1 MLAMDKIFFLIGRLH
16 PLLVHLPIGMLFAA
30 FLFELVSR
38 SDRYKKLGVAV
49 DPALLWGAITAIGS
63 VISGYF
69 LSQEEGYE
77 DRLINIHRN
86 FGIAT
91 AVFSVLLYFIRKKTL
106 PRIPDKKKRKFA
118 RIVLFLPLMILL
130 TITGHFG
137 GSLTHGEE
145 FLTEVTALNS
155 SAEFID
161 PAIKIRT
168 ITNINEAVLYPE
180 IIQPLLESNC
190 YACHSSKKQKGQ
202 LRLDGVDLILKGG
215 KHGSVIE
222 VGNAD
227 SSSLFARLML
237 PLEDEHHMPPNE
249 KPQLSSAAIDLIRLW
264 INEGADFD
272 QKVKTFQSA
281 DKLIRS
287 IQFIANSD
295 QSESNWIPEKEVSR
309 ANERTIATL
318 KSFGAVVL
326 PVSAGSNY
334 LSVTIMSNTPITND
348 VLAQLDGIK
357 DQLISLR
364 LSYTNI
370 SDKEIINI
378 SKLRELNWLYLDHT
392 NISDS
397 AAVEITKLS
406 NLRYLNLVA
415 TSITD
420 NALASLIAL
429 KNLKRIYLFET
440 KVTKEGIINLLKQL
454 PEAKVDS
461 GRYELPFLATDTLVY
476 KRKI

>member
-1 MLAMDKIFFLIGRLH
+1 MDKFFFLSGRLH

-30 FLFELVSR
+30 FLFEIISR
-38 SDRYKKLGVAV
+38 YDRYKKLDVAV
-49 DPALLWGAITAIGS
+49 GPALLWGAITAIGS
-63 VISGYF
+63 VVSGYF
-69 LSQEEGYE
+69 LSQEGGYE

-91 AVFSVLLYFIRKKTL
+91 AIFSVLLYFIRKKTF
-106 PRIPDKKKRKFA
+106 RIPDKKKRKLA

-145 FLTEVTALNS
+145 FLTEVASLNS
-155 SAEFID
+155 STEFID
-161 PAIKIRT
+161 PAVRIRT
-168 ITNINEAVLYPE
+168 IANINEAVLYPE

-215 KHGSVIE
+215 KHGAVIE

-227 SSSLFARLML
+227 SSTLFARLML

-264 INEGADFD
+264 INEGANFD
-272 QKVKTFQSA
+272 QKVKTFKNA
-281 DKLIRS
+281 DKIIQS
-287 IQFIANSD
+287 VQFIANSD
-295 QSESNWIPEKEVSR
+295 QSESNWIPEKEVAK
-309 ANERTIATL
+309 ANEKAIAKL
-318 KSFGAVVL
+318 KSSGAVVL

-334 LSVTIMSNTPITND
+334 LSVTFMSNTPITND
-348 VLAQLDGIK
+348 ILVQLPTIK

-364 LSYTNI
+364 LSYTDITN
-370 SDKEIINI
+370 KEIPNI
-378 SKLRELNWLYLDHT
+378 SKLDELRQLYLDHT
-392 NISDS
+392 KINDS
-397 AAVEITKLS
+397 AAVEISKLS
-406 NLRYLNLVA
+406 NLLYLNLVA
-415 TSITD
+415 TGVTDKSIP
-420 NALASLIAL
+420 SFKAL
-429 KNLKRIYLFET
+429 KNLKKIYLFET
-440 KVTKEGIINLLKQL
+440 NITKEGVGELSKHL
-454 PEAKVDS
+454 PEVEIDS
-461 GRYELPFLATDTLVY
+461 GQYHLPFLQTDTLVY

>member
-1 MLAMDKIFFLIGRLH
+1 MDKLFFLIGRLH

-49 DPALLWGAITAIGS
+49 DPALLWGALTAIGS

-69 LSQEEGYE
+69 LSEEGGYE
-77 DRLINIHRN
+77 DRLINTHRN

-91 AVFSVLLYFIRKKTL
+91 AIFSVLLYFIRKKTL
-106 PRIPDKKKRKFA
+106 SRISDKKKRKLA

-145 FLTEVTALNS
+145 FLTEATALS
-155 SAEFID
+155 SSTEFID
-161 PAIKIRT
+161 PAVRIKT

-190 YACHSSKKQKGQ
+190 YVCHSSKKQKGQ
-202 LRLDGVDLILKGG
+202 LRLDGIDLILKGG
-215 KHGSVIE
+215 KHGAVIE
-222 VGNAD
+222 AGNAD
-227 SSSLFARLML
+227 SSNLFSRLML

-249 KPQLSSAAIDLIRLW
+249 KPQLSSATIDLIRLW

-272 QKVKTFQSA
+272 QKVKSFKSA
-281 DKLIRS
+281 DKIIRS
-287 IQFIANSD
+287 IQFITNKDA
-295 QSESNWIPEKEVSR
+295 SETNWIPEKGVAE
-309 ANERTIATL
+309 ANEKTIAKL
-318 KSFGAVVL
+318 KSFGVVVL

-334 LSVTIMSNTPITND
+334 LSVTFMSSTPMTND
-348 VLAQLDGIK
+348 ILAQLGGIK

-378 SKLRELNWLYLDHT
+378 SKLEALHCLYLDHT
-392 NISDS
+392 KVSDS
-397 AAVEITKLS
+397 AAVEIAKLS

-415 TSITD
+415 TPITD
-420 NALASLIAL
+420 KALASLVSL

-440 KVTKEGIINLLKQL
+440 KVTKEGIIKLLKQL

-461 GRYELPFLATDTLVY
+461 GRYELPFLPTDTLVH